1 MKIAILSCNTGG
13 GHNAAAAALA
23 EELAARGHE
32 SKTYN
37 TLDFLPKG
45 AADLISR
52 GHDFAYRYTP
62 KLYGAGYRRE
72 EKRPS
77 PLLYENS
84 IRGIGPLYE
93 ALMDLGADAAIC
105 VHVFPA
111 MMMTELRCSY
121 GLRMPAWFVAT
132 DFTCSPGVGEL
143 QLDGI
148 CIPHPALTP
157 EFEAAGLPRER
168 IYATGIPIRRQFC
181 RMPDRA
187 AARRQRPN
195 TGLLAGLWELPHVEG
210 TLDEAAAARQL
221 AAWGVTVLRWER
233 TLHAK
238 HEFTHLRWQM
248 TGYLLTVAGEGQPDW
263 LWADASQRRQRAIPS
278 AFRVFTAALE
288 NAAAGE
294 KSDKGD

>member
-187 AARRQRPN
+187 AARQQLVW
-195 TGLLAGLWELPHVEG
+195 TI
-210 TLDEAAAARQL
+210 AATCSPWPA
-221 AAWGVTVLRWER
+221 AAWGQAPCAPPPPALP
-233 TLHAK
+233 
-238 HEFTHLRWQM
+238 
-248 TGYLLTVAGEGQPDW
+248 GC
-263 LWADASQRRQRAIPS
+263 WATTTCWWPC
-278 AFRVFTAALE
+278 
-288 NAAAGE
+288 AAATSGCIAR
-294 KSDKGD
+294 

>member
-168 IYATGIPIRRQFC
+168 LYATGIPIRRQFC

-187 AARRQRPN
+187 AARRQLSLDNCRHVFTLACGSMGAGPLRS
-195 TGLLAGLWELPHVEG
+195 TAACIAGLLGHDDMLVAVCGSNQRMHRQIGRAHV
-210 TLDEAAAARQL
+210 
-221 AAWGVTVLRWER
+221 
-233 TLHAK
+233 
-238 HEFTHLRWQM
+238 
-248 TGYLLTVAGEGQPDW
+248 
-263 LWADASQRRQRAIPS
+263 
-278 AFRVFTAALE
+278 
-288 NAAAGE
+288 
-294 KSDKGD
+294 